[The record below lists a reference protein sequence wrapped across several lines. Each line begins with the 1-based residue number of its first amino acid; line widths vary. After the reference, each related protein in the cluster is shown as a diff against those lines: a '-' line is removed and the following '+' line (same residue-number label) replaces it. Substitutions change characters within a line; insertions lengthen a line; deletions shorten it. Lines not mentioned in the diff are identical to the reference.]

1 MSVKVVQVD
10 DLAEFWNWSTGLHQ
24 YAWTGSEW
32 WRGRV
37 RADIR
42 NNGHANISNNKLS
55 DSISIVAGNVRKLD
69 VMLYTLYVAK
79 RKISYHY
86 F

>member
-24 YAWTGSEW
+24 YAWTGSDGR
-32 WRGRV
+32 RGRV

-55 DSISIVAGNVRKLD
+55 DSISIVAGNVRKLA
-69 VMLYTLYVAK
+69 VMLCALYVAK
-79 RKISYHY
+79 
-86 F
+86 

>member
-24 YAWTGSEW
+24 HAWTGSDGR
-32 WRGRV
+32 RGRG

-55 DSISIVAGNVRKLD
+55 DSISTVDGNVRKLA
-69 VMLYTLYVAK
+69 VMLCTLYVAK
-79 RKISYHY
+79 
-86 F
+86 